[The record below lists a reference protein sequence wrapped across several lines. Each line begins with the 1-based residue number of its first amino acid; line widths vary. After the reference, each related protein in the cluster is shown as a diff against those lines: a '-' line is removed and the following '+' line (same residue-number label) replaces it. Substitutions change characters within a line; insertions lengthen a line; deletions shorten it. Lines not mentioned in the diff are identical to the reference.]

1 MKLKPVKR
9 STVHVAQ
16 KRGFV
21 IKIKC
26 KKCGHEG
33 KAVLC
38 LAMDLLS
45 KFFTTKFYDVEA
57 IE

>member
-9 STVHVAQ
+9 TTVHAAQ
-16 KRGFV
+16 KKGLV
-21 IKIKC
+21 LKIKC
-26 KKCGHEG
+26 KKCGHKD

-45 KFFTTKFYDVEA
+45 NSFTTKFYDVEVSK
-57 IE
+57 